1 MLLAFLLVI
10 FGVRERGVFVAQTQ
24 VKARERSL
32 SSSPSVEAL
41 PLEIVQLLD
50 VLARIE
56 ARRQVKLRTTRKEM
70 S

>member
-1 MLLAFLLVI
+1 M
-10 FGVRERGVFVAQTQ
+10 AQTQ
-24 VKARERSL
+24 VKVRERSL
-32 SSSPSVEAL
+32 SLSPSVEIV

-56 ARRQVKLRTTRKEM
+56 ARRQAKLRTTRKEM

>member
-1 MLLAFLLVI
+1 MT
-10 FGVRERGVFVAQTQ
+10 QTQ
-24 VKARERSL
+24 VKVRERSL
-32 SSSPSVEAL
+32 SSSPSVETL

-56 ARRQVKLRTTRKEM
+56 ARRQAKLRTTRKEM

>member
-10 FGVRERGVFVAQTQ
+10 FEVRERGVFVTQTQ
-24 VKARERSL
+24 VKVRERSL
-32 SSSPSVEAL
+32 SSSPSVEIL

-56 ARRQVKLRTTRKEM
+56 ARRQAKLRTTRKEM